1 MASKKCSK
9 CAIEKTTAHY
19 IAVNSKIH
27 NGSLPIC
34 RECIGQM
41 ISNEKDEGK
50 KWNLV
55 NKLCQWA
62 DIPFIPEEWD
72 KIYCTKGKDAF
83 GIYCSIFRSEPYN
96 TLDWNMY
103 NEVYLQLKEEQRL
116 EDAIPTLKE
125 KQMNDLR
132 KKWGMSYDD
141 EQLGYLESLHQGLI
155 TSQNI
160 VGALNEDQALKLC
173 KISLEIEGRIR
184 AGEDF
189 DKLLKSYDTL
199 VKIADF
205 TPRNA
210 KNANDFDSVGE
221 IFRWLEKRG
230 WKNQYF
236 NGVTKDIVDETLH
249 NIQAYNQRLYTNE
262 SGIGDEITERIRALQ
277 NVAEYEQKQ
286 SDFNTDEV
294 CDDFDKYE
302 NDGYNELMKEEFDAD
317 VGVTV

>member
-41 ISNEKDEGK
+41 ISNEKDESK

-96 TLDWNMY
+96 TVDWNMY

-116 EDAIPTLKE
+116 EDAIPALKE

-173 KISLEIEGRIR
+173 KISLIIEEKIR
-184 AGEDF
+184 AGVDF
-189 DKLLKSYDTL
+189 DKDLRAYDSLAKLSNLTPKN
-199 VKIADF
+199 VKE
-205 TPRNA
+205 
-210 KNANDFDSVGE
+210 ANEFDSFGE
-221 IFRWLEKRG
+221 VFAYLEKAG
-230 WKNQYF
+230 WMNKYYDGAVRDEVDNTEKNIKNWLRY
-236 NGVTKDIVDETLH
+236 
-249 NIQAYNQRLYTNE
+249 LYVNE
-262 SGIGDEITERIRALQ
+262 SGVAEEIEERINNLK
-277 NVAEYEQKQ
+277 VAA
-286 SDFNTDEV
+286 
-294 CDDFDKYE
+294 
-302 NDGYNELMKEEFDAD
+302 ELEDEEFDENEFRQYMD
-317 VGVTV
+317 EQNIEQEDFKIEL

>member
-103 NEVYLQLKEEQRL
+103 NEAYLQLKEEQRL

-173 KISLEIEGRIR
+173 KISLIIEEKIR
-184 AGEDF
+184 AGVDF
-189 DKLLKSYDTL
+189 DKDLRAYDSLAKLSNLTPKN
-199 VKIADF
+199 VKE
-205 TPRNA
+205 
-210 KNANDFDSVGE
+210 ANEFDSFGE
-221 IFRWLEKRG
+221 VFAYLEKAG
-230 WKNQYF
+230 WMNKYYDGAVRDEVDNTEKNIKNWLRY
-236 NGVTKDIVDETLH
+236 
-249 NIQAYNQRLYTNE
+249 LYVNE
-262 SGIGDEITERIRALQ
+262 SGVAEEIEERINNLK
-277 NVAEYEQKQ
+277 VAA
-286 SDFNTDEV
+286 
-294 CDDFDKYE
+294 
-302 NDGYNELMKEEFDAD
+302 ELEDEEFDENEFRQYMD
-317 VGVTV
+317 EQNIEQEDFKIEL